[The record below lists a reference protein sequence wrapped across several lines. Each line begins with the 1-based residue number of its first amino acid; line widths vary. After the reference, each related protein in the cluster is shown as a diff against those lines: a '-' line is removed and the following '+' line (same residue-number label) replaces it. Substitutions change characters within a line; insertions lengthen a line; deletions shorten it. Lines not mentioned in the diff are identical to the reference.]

1 MKLFSENI
9 EDLRTLYVTG
19 LKKAL
24 DMEQK
29 ITKALPTMIEKSTDT
44 QLASAFRNHLTQTE
58 GHVAKVQNLLRN
70 ATGDD
75 STSTCKAISALI
87 TEAEDNIKDAAEP
100 SIRDI
105 TLIASAQQVEHHEI
119 AVYGT
124 LRSWA
129 ELLGQDG
136 AANTLESSSETL
148 MDALAHYTWMHW
160 DVALNQGRYVGRSW
174 AGAESGPYNV
184 VPYFF
189 SDLADWTW
197 FEYVGPA
204 GRDDAVEVRGSMDDD
219 DFVAYY
225 SDPEGKLTGCLGVNR
240 SDEVNEAKELI
251 AAGGTVPAAS

>member
-9 EDLRTLYVTG
+9 EDLRTLYVTS

-29 ITKALPTMIEKSTDT
+29 ITKALPTMIEKSTDP
-44 QLASAFRNHLTQTE
+44 QLATAFRNHLTETQ
-58 GHVAKVQNLLRN
+58 GHVAKVQTLLRE

-75 STSTCKAISALI
+75 STGTCKAISALI

-105 TLIASAQQVEHHEI
+105 VLIASAQQVEHHEI

-136 AANTLESSSETL
+136 AANTLEAILEQEKNADELLT
-148 MDALAHYTWMHW
+148 TI
-160 DVALNQGRYVGRSW
+160 
-174 AGAESGPYNV
+174 
-184 VPYFF
+184 
-189 SDLADWTW
+189 SD
-197 FEYVGPA
+197 
-204 GRDDAVEVRGSMDDD
+204 S
-219 DFVAYY
+219 
-225 SDPEGKLTGCLGVNR
+225 VNTT
-240 SDEVNEAKELI
+240 
-251 AAGGTVPAAS
+251 AATRTAQTTRV

>member
-9 EDLRTLYVTG
+9 EDLRTLYVTN

-44 QLASAFRNHLTQTE
+44 ELATAFRNHLTETQQ
-58 GHVAKVQNLLRN
+58 HVAKVQTLLRD
-70 ATGDD
+70 ATADD
-75 STSTCKAISALI
+75 SASTCKAISALI

-124 LRSWA
+124 LRTWA

-136 AANTLESSSETL
+136 AANTLESILEEEKNADKLLSEISDTVNTT
-148 MDALAHYTWMHW
+148 AEPKAAYT
-160 DVALNQGRYVGRSW
+160 R
-174 AGAESGPYNV
+174 
-184 VPYFF
+184 
-189 SDLADWTW
+189 
-197 FEYVGPA
+197 
-204 GRDDAVEVRGSMDDD
+204 
-219 DFVAYY
+219 
-225 SDPEGKLTGCLGVNR
+225 
-240 SDEVNEAKELI
+240 
-251 AAGGTVPAAS
+251 

>member
-9 EDLRTLYVTG
+9 EDLRTLYVTS

-29 ITKALPTMIEKSTDT
+29 ITKALPTMIEKSTDP
-44 QLASAFRNHLTQTE
+44 QLATAFRNHLTETQ
-58 GHVAKVQNLLRN
+58 GHVTKVQSLLRD
-70 ATGDD
+70 ATGDT

-124 LRSWA
+124 LRTWA

-136 AANTLESSSETL
+136 AANTLEGILEEEK
-148 MDALAHYTWMHW
+148 
-160 DVALNQGRYVGRSW
+160 N
-174 AGAESGPYNV
+174 
-184 VPYFF
+184 
-189 SDLADWTW
+189 ADELLSTI
-197 FEYVGPA
+197 A
-204 GRDDAVEVRGSMDDD
+204 DS
-219 DFVAYY
+219 
-225 SDPEGKLTGCLGVNR
+225 VNT
-240 SDEVNEAKELI
+240 I
-251 AAGGTVPAAS
+251 AAAETRTTQTTRV

>member
-44 QLASAFRNHLTQTE
+44 QLATAFRNHLAETQ
-58 GHVAKVQNLLRN
+58 GHVARVQTLLRD
-70 ATGDD
+70 ATGDN

-124 LRSWA
+124 LRTWA

-136 AANTLESSSETL
+136 AANTLESILEEEKNADRLLSEISDTVNTT
-148 MDALAHYTWMHW
+148 AEPRAAYT
-160 DVALNQGRYVGRSW
+160 R
-174 AGAESGPYNV
+174 
-184 VPYFF
+184 
-189 SDLADWTW
+189 
-197 FEYVGPA
+197 
-204 GRDDAVEVRGSMDDD
+204 
-219 DFVAYY
+219 
-225 SDPEGKLTGCLGVNR
+225 
-240 SDEVNEAKELI
+240 
-251 AAGGTVPAAS
+251 